1 MFAFWDWVGGR
12 YSLWSAIGLSICL
25 SIGFDNFQEM
35 LDGAHAMDKHF
46 TETKL
51 EDNLPV
57 ILALVGVWY
66 NDFYGMSSSFSTRRT
81 KLMGRCSDPGFVAL
95 RPVHEEVC
103 RLLPAGRY
111 GVERKE
117 RYQGW
122 IQGQL
127 RDRSESPCPVAYI
140 ETDN

>member
-1 MFAFWDWVGGR
+1 MALSTNTEAVTKFGIAEANMFAFWDWVGGR

-25 SIGFDNFQEM
+25 SIGFENFQEM

-66 NDFYGMSSSFSTRRT
+66 NDFYGM
-81 KLMGRCSDPGFVAL
+81 
-95 RPVHEEVC
+95 
-103 RLLPAGRY
+103 
-111 GVERKE
+111 
-117 RYQGW
+117 
-122 IQGQL
+122 
-127 RDRSESPCPVAYI
+127 
-140 ETDN
+140 

>member
-1 MFAFWDWVGGR
+1 MALSTNTEAVTKFGIAEANMFAFWDWVGGR

-25 SIGFDNFQEM
+25 SIGFENFQEM

-66 NDFYGMSSSFSTRRT
+66 NDFYGTWILLAD
-81 KLMGRCSDPGFVAL
+81 KDWWLKDRCPDPGFVAL
-95 RPVHEEVC
+95 
-103 RLLPAGRY
+103 
-111 GVERKE
+111 
-117 RYQGW
+117 
-122 IQGQL
+122 
-127 RDRSESPCPVAYI
+127 
-140 ETDN
+140 